1 MEKNL
6 FSRLKIEFSIQVIK
20 KKNPL
25 NSGIADKGFDQYW
38 FFL

>member
-20 KKNPL
+20 KTPL